1 MKKIINKSYS
11 FYFCH
16 MSQFISKSVVMHSIL
31 FILESIITLSQ
42 FLEIYNNEYQR
53 NNNKLKINKI
63 SIPLKVLKILN
74 IKKEKNIFI
83 IFIPLTV
90 ILDIFYLFYDMII
103 PQNKLLS
110 SLVINFYEL
119 LYFRFLFIFY
129 TTIIFSVNEFYFF
142 ISILVVFIHL
152 VITVY
157 NFQIHHL
164 YYFSPTFISLPY
176 DYLSS
181 TIDIINSFIK
191 VFISL
196 SLNSGNIISKHFYD
210 CFS

>member
-129 TTIIFSVNEFYFF
+129 TTIIFSVN
-142 ISILVVFIHL
+142 
-152 VITVY
+152 
-157 NFQIHHL
+157 
-164 YYFSPTFISLPY
+164 
-176 DYLSS
+176 
-181 TIDIINSFIK
+181 
-191 VFISL
+191 
-196 SLNSGNIISKHFYD
+196 
-210 CFS
+210 